1 MTNVIVIGGGLGGLS
16 AATHLARMGCK
27 VTLLEKNAGTGG
39 RANLI
44 EQDGFRFDTGPSLLN
59 YPWVFEQLFADNG
72 SDLHEQ
78 LELLEVEPGIR
89 FHWPDG
95 ESLQLSSRF
104 DRLRSE
110 FERFDPS
117 VGPRLSAWLERAG
130 RNYRLSFDRLVTSN
144 ADNPLR
150 WLGALRLNELLG
162 LGLQRSVY
170 GQLGTSFRSERIK
183 QALGSYAMYLGGSPF
198 DLPGLF
204 EILPFGE
211 LNYGLWLPRGGIYA
225 LVEAMTRLAADNGV
239 EIRTSCEVK
248 RIRENGGRGR
258 AVELADGSL
267 LAADAIVSN
276 VDVPTT
282 DTLLAPE
289 VISANGGGKR
299 AARMAMTPGVL
310 TFYWGLKR
318 KVSGLGHHSIFF
330 PQHYRESFNQL
341 MQGHSISSEPPF
353 YVSLASETDPSLAP
367 EGKSTMFVLL
377 PTPVL
382 SRLGDV
388 DWQAQRERLRQFVIA
403 RLRAEGSD
411 ISADD
416 IEMERCYTPAD
427 WRDNFG
433 LYDGSAFGASHR
445 LLMLGPWRAQNYSRR
460 LPGLYYTGAS
470 TTPGTGMPLVTL
482 GGRMTAERVMQ
493 HAR

>member
-1 MTNVIVIGGGLGGLS
+1 MTDVIVIGGGLGGLS

-39 RANLI
+39 RANVI

-104 DRLRSE
+104 DRLRGE

-150 WLGALRLNELLG
+150 WLGALRLNELAG

-248 RIRENGGRGR
+248 RIRENGGRAR

-289 VISANGGGKR
+289 VISTNGGGKR
-299 AARMAMTPGVL
+299 AARMAMRLARMQITATAPNPNTESRGSSN
-310 TFYWGLKR
+310 TYFGKIGAIN
-318 KVSGLGHHSIFF
+318 KVADIF
-330 PQHYRESFNQL
+330 PTTKPI
-341 MQGHSISSEPPF
+341 MPKAMDCCIISPTIVRFLVPI
-353 YVSLASETDPSLAP
+353 SL
-367 EGKSTMFVLL
+367 STAISRIL
-377 PTPVL
+377 P
-382 SRLGDV
+382 
-388 DWQAQRERLRQFVIA
+388 
-403 RLRAEGSD
+403 
-411 ISADD
+411 
-416 IEMERCYTPAD
+416 
-427 WRDNFG
+427 
-433 LYDGSAFGASHR
+433 
-445 LLMLGPWRAQNYSRR
+445 
-460 LPGLYYTGAS
+460 
-470 TTPGTGMPLVTL
+470 
-482 GGRMTAERVMQ
+482 RV
-493 HAR
+493 RV